1 MKRFGGWAINL
12 KFSDNVLFNRLL
24 FRFLAI
30 ILIIVIISG
39 LAITYFVK
47 NFYFKEKTTEIINES
62 RVLARSLA
70 QSLANGDLKTTQ
82 KWIKLIAE
90 LNSGHAW
97 LVTNNGYV
105 ILSDP
110 SSSISKE
117 EQITSF
123 EVEKVLKGYTISK
136 RVESSRFDEAMMLVG
151 LPMNYSGSKKVEAG
165 LLIFSSVSGI
175 NSTINQIQKIMAYS
189 LLLAII
195 LALIISYSWAK
206 DLSGKLKEMSEIAL
220 QMSEGNFA
228 KRINLDD
235 DSEIGILAESMNHLA
250 KKLKGTIDDLTQERN
265 KLKHVLTGME
275 EGVLVVDGAE
285 EIILFNQ
292 SLQELFELD
301 NDLINQD
308 LTAVIDN
315 QTVITNYRAVLES
328 GEAQYCEFTLQDNGL
343 ERRILVNYA
352 PIYLDDQQLWAV
364 VALFNDISE
373 RWRFEKLQQNFVA
386 NVSHELK
393 SPLSSIKGSTEVLAD
408 GVVQDEA
415 RQEEYL
421 DIILEETERLSNM
434 VEEILDLAELNTED
448 NSLDLTEVSLK
459 EFLVEIKNIFTKQFA
474 GQDRINLELLNT
486 DFNYRL
492 DREKIK
498 QVLLNLLDNASKYS
512 PEDSLITMGVAEEK
526 ESIKFWVSDQGSGIP
541 KDELQDIWKRF
552 YKVDKARTPGKKNG
566 SGLGLS
572 IVKQIIEEHQGEV
585 FVNSELGAG
594 STFGFY
600 LPKKE

>member
-1 MKRFGGWAINL
+1 MKFN
-12 KFSDNVLFNRLL
+12 DNVLFNRLL

-47 NFYFKEKTTEIINES
+47 NFYFKEKTREIINES

-70 QSLANGDLKTTQ
+70 QSLAKNDLKTTQ

-136 RVESSRFDEAMMLVG
+136 RVESPRFEETMMLVG
-151 LPMNYSGSKKVEAG
+151 LPMNYSGSDQVEAG

-175 NSTINQIQKIMAYS
+175 KSTITQIQKIMAYS

-195 LALIISYSWAK
+195 LALIISYTWAK
-206 DLSGKLKEMSEIAL
+206 DLSGKLKEMSQTAL
-220 QMSEGNFA
+220 QMSEGNFD
-228 KRINLDD
+228 KRINIDD
-235 DSEIGILAESMNHLA
+235 DSEIGILSDSMNYLA

-265 KLKHVLTGME
+265 KLKHVLTGIE
-275 EGVLVVDGAE
+275 EGVLLVDNQE
-285 EIILFNQ
+285 EIILSNQ
-292 SLQELFELD
+292 SFQKLFGLD
-301 NDLINQD
+301 ADLNEQD
-308 LTAVIDN
+308 LTTVINN
-315 QTVITNYRAVLES
+315 QTVITNYRKVLES
-328 GEAQYCEFTLQDNGL
+328 GEVEYFEFTLHDNGL

-352 PIYLDDQQLWAV
+352 PIYLDNNQLWAV

-415 RQEEYL
+415 RQKEYL

-448 NSLDLTEVSLK
+448 NNLNLTEVNLK

-474 GQDRINLELLNT
+474 EQDRIDLELLDT
-486 DFNYRL
+486 DFNYCL
-492 DREKIK
+492 DKEKIK
-498 QVLLNLLDNASKYS
+498 QVLLNLLDNAAKYS
-512 PEDSLITMGVAEEK
+512 PEDSLITIGVAEER

-541 KDELQDIWKRF
+541 QDEIQDIWKRF
-552 YKVDKARTPGKKNG
+552 YKVDKARTP
-566 SGLGLS
+566 
-572 IVKQIIEEHQGEV
+572 
-585 FVNSELGAG
+585 
-594 STFGFY
+594 
-600 LPKKE
+600 